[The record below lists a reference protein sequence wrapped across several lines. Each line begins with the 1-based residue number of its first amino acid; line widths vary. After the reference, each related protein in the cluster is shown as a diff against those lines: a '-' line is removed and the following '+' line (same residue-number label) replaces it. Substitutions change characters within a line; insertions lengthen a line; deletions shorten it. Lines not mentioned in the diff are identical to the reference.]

1 MFADVISTREVVECL
16 AKATIKP
23 PNKGRSRFTVLA
35 AFS

>member
-1 MFADVISTREVVECL
+1 VECL